1 MALIIN
7 LDTSTQICSV
17 ALVSDG
23 KILGLKESDEEK
35 SHASRLTVFIED
47 LLKEHSRQT
56 SDLSAVAVSKGP
68 GSYTGLRIGVSTAKG
83 LAFALGIP
91 LIGIDTLASLAEGA
105 KQQSTVREMIDTG
118 SKILLCPMLDAR
130 RMEVYTALY
139 KPDGQVVEPVQARI
153 IESGMY
159 DAWLKEHT
167 VVFFGNGSAKCREI
181 ISNQHAVFLDAMQC
195 SASFMAESAET
206 AFLQEN
212 FENVAYFEPSY
223 LKDFIATIP
232 KRKVIK

>member
-1 MALIIN
+1 LALIIN
-7 LDTSTQICSV
+7 LETATQICSV

-47 LLKEHSRQT
+47 LLRDHSIQAH
-56 SDLSAVAVSKGP
+56 DLDAVAVSKGP
-68 GSYTGLRIGVSTAKG
+68 GSFTGLRIGVSTAKG
-83 LAFALGIP
+83 IAYAIGKN
-91 LIGIDTLASLAEGA
+91 LISIDTLSSLTAGA
-105 KQQSTVREMIDTG
+105 LKQVEDVLNNHDQV
-118 SKILLCPMLDAR
+118 LLCPMLDAR

-139 KPDGQVVEPVQARI
+139 KPDGTLVEQVNAKI
-153 IESGMY
+153 IDQHSFDTVLSGN
-159 DAWLKEHT
+159 T
-167 VVFFGNGSAKCREI
+167 VIFFGNGSGKCRDMI
-181 ISNQHAVFLDAMQC
+181 IHPGAVFLDGIEC
-195 SASFMAESAET
+195 SAGFMAELSEK
-206 AFLQEN
+206 AFQERK